1 MVTTKQKLIVNT
13 RKIKKK
19 EYKHATKQSHQT
31 TKEENK
37 MMKGIKMNYKNNWK
51 TTKWQ

>member
-13 RKIKKK
+13 QKIK

-37 MMKGIKMNYKNNWK
+37 MMKGIKRNHKNNWK
-51 TTKWQ
+51 ITKWQ